1 MYFKKD
7 HKCENCTLP
16 FNIVWN
22 CKIGEQKIMK
32 ELYESDFHEITW
44 DKKCVLRNKDYIEYL
59 LIPRHPIFFSY
70 LKSPVTLIF
79 SIIEPLKSFSNLSK
93 VYLTALKPDA
103 FALTSSF

>member
-1 MYFKKD
+1 MYFKKN